1 VAGYTGSNDFPT
13 TALAYDTSYNGGTY
27 DAFIAKFD
35 SLSATSSGSGS
46 SGGGG
51 CSTVAGVNP
60 VNSFMWLLLPVLVAF
75 RRFLRR

>member
-1 VAGYTGSNDFPT
+1 MAGYTVSNDFPT
-13 TALAYDTSYNGGTY
+13 TTGAYDTTYNGVD